1 MNTEERP
8 TILVVDDDEFAL
20 ENVCMSIEQS
30 GASAVPAASAQQALN
45 RLREHRF
52 QVIVTDVKMPGMD
65 GITFV
70 ERVKE
75 DHPHMKFIVVTGYAD
90 ESAVIRALRLG
101 VNEFLKKPYR
111 NVELLLAIDKL
122 LKQIDLENE
131 NRSLRDRLVR
141 ENIEL
146 RAEVEACGGVHAP
159 YDLLGDHPSIEAVR
173 ELAAKIGRFGVNALI
188 RGENGTGK
196 ELVAQAIRRASPR
209 AQGVYHAVNCA
220 AISTTLFEAEMFGY
234 EKGAF
239 TGAVRSR
246 PGLFESASG
255 GILFLDEITEVPTG
269 MQAKLLRALE
279 TGTIRRVG
287 GTVDIPIDVHVIA
300 ATNRIP
306 SEAIADGYLRRD
318 VYHRLATMEV
328 VIPPLRDRSSDI
340 PMLAR
345 HFHGTFARQ
354 FSVNADPISDAAM
367 DALVRA
373 PWPGNVRQLA
383 NVMKRWVLFDPS
395 TALSDLSTDTVASV
409 AESILPGS
417 MIRYDFIRGTM
428 DEVEEAK
435 HLLVR
440 TVLSRNNGNKSST
453 ARQLGLSYPGL
464 LKMLRRINDGDGSE
478 SSAS

>member
-1 MNTEERP
+1 MSADVKP

-30 GASAVPAASAQQALN
+30 GATAVAAGSAQQALN
-45 RLREHRF
+45 RLREHQF
-52 QVIVTDVKMPGMD
+52 HVIVTDVKMPGMD

-75 DHPHMKFIVVTGYAD
+75 DHPQMKFIVVTGYAD
-90 ESAVIRALRLG
+90 EAAVIRALRLG

-122 LKQIDLENE
+122 LKQIELENE
-131 NRSLRDRLVR
+131 NQVLRDRLVR
-141 ENIEL
+141 ENREL
-146 RAEVEACGGVHAP
+146 RAEVEATQATLAP
-159 YDLLGDHPSIEAVR
+159 SDLRGDHPSIVAVR
-173 ELAAKIGRFGVNALI
+173 ELATKIGRFGVNALI

-196 ELVAQAIRRASPR
+196 ELVAQEIRRASPR
-209 AQGVYHAVNCA
+209 AHAPFHAVNCA

-239 TGAVRSR
+239 TGANRSR
-246 PGLFESASG
+246 QGLFELASG
-255 GILFLDEITEVPTG
+255 GILFLDEITEVPTA

-300 ATNRIP
+300 ATNRVP
-306 SEAIADGYLRRD
+306 TEAIADGFLRRD

-328 VIPPLRDRSSDI
+328 VLPPLRERASDI
-340 PMLAR
+340 PMLVR
-345 HFHGTFARQ
+345 HFHEVYAKQ
-354 FSVNADPISDAAM
+354 FRIKPRPISDAAL
-367 DALVRA
+367 DTLVHA

-395 TALSDLSTDTVASV
+395 TALADLGSGEPLSASDSL
-409 AESILPGS
+409 LPGS
-417 MIRYDFIRGTM
+417 VIRYDFIRGTM

-440 TVLSRNNGNKSST
+440 TVLARNNGNKSLT

-464 LKMLRRINDGDGSE
+464 LKMLRRIEEQSE
-478 SSAS
+478 QI